1 MENQRE
7 TTENHLI
14 PSFEAS
20 ENGIDDLDGHDY
32 NSDKRDFQDII
43 LEIASKIPKEELANI
58 PPDFSENFDHYL
70 YGVPKK
76 SERE

>member
-7 TTENHLI
+7 TTENHLL

-20 ENGIDDLDGHDY
+20 ENGIEYDDY

-43 LEIASKIPKEELANI
+43 LELAKTIPKEELEAF
-58 PPDFSENFDHYL
+58 PPDYSENLDHYL